1 MRRPK
6 RPTVDLLLLFVSVF
20 ALQQLAGLFGVGIVW
35 FALATPFA
43 RPWTLVTSVYAHASV
58 GHLLANAVA
67 LVVIGLLLERWT
79 SRARFHVFV
88 LVTGA
93 VSAVTELVLGVVV
106 GRPTAVLGASGAI
119 LACFGYVLAGNRL
132 TGGLLSRV
140 DLDRRTRVA
149 LLVAAA
155 VAITVLTA
163 GPGVAIVAHATGFVL
178 GLVAGRVGILDTDG
192 GGAGRGLGSGQRSE
206 V

>member
-20 ALQQLAGLFGVGIVW
+20 ALQQLAGLFGIRIEW

-43 RPWTLVTSVYAHASV
+43 RPWTLATSVYAHATL

-67 LVVIGLLLERWT
+67 LVLIGLLLERWT
-79 SRARFHVFV
+79 SRARFHAFV

-93 VSAVTELVLGVVV
+93 VSAVTELVSGVVI

-155 VAITVLTA
+155 VAVTILTA
-163 GPGVAIVAHATGFVL
+163 GPGVAVVAHATGFVL
-178 GLVAGRVGILDTDG
+178 GLVAGRVGVLDTDG
-192 GGAGRGLGSGQRSE
+192 GGGTRGFDSG
-206 V
+206 

>member
-1 MRRPK
+1 MRRPT

-20 ALQQLAGLFGVGIVW
+20 ALQQLAGLFGVGVEW

-43 RPWTLVTSVYAHASV
+43 RPWTLVTSVYAHATI

-67 LVVIGLLLERWT
+67 LVAVGLLLERWT
-79 SRARFHVFV
+79 SRVRFHAFV
-88 LVTGA
+88 AVTGV
-93 VSAVTELVLGVVV
+93 VSAVTELASGAVL

-132 TGGLLSRV
+132 TGGVLSRV
-140 DLDRRTRVA
+140 APDRRTRVA

-155 VAITVLTA
+155 VAATVLTA
-163 GPGVAIVAHATGFVL
+163 GPGVAVVAHATGFVL

-192 GGAGRGLGSGQRSE
+192 GGGARGLESG
-206 V
+206 